1 MRKRKVPINIDKELE
16 SKIYKLQADLIAATK
31 KKLTYSTVID
41 IILEVGL
48 KNLKIKSKEKS

>member
-1 MRKRKVPINIDKELE
+1 MKKRKISINIDKEIE
-16 SKIYKLQADLIAATK
+16 SKIYKLQADLIGTTK

-48 KNLKIKSKEKS
+48 KNLKKKSKSIS